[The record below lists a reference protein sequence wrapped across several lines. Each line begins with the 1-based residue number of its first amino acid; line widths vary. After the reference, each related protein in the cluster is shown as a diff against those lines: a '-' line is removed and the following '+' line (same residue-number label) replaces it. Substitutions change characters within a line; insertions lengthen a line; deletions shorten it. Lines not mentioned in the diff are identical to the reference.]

1 LLVDHLSTF
10 LLPQAVAPRSYA
22 PDEPIL
28 VSLVQGVDQARVV
41 RPDGRVVTLAAGGGT
56 RVFSDTDQTGVY
68 RVEQQR
74 GSETLRADFV
84 VNAFAPERSAIAP
97 QAHLALAGSAASG
110 QTVPLRH
117 GEIWTW
123 LAVLA
128 LAVLTGEWWVFHR
141 GL

>member
-1 LLVDHLSTF
+1 
-10 LLPQAVAPRSYA
+10 
-22 PDEPIL
+22 
-28 VSLVQGVDQARVV
+28 
-41 RPDGRVVTLAAGGGT
+41 
-56 RVFSDTDQTGVY
+56 
-68 RVEQQR
+68 
-74 GSETLRADFV
+74 V